1 MGISLVNILS
11 TVIIFQLVL
20 LALFLFTS
28 SKGKKLS
35 NRILGIFFIWL
46 AINLSDGLLSYYG
59 FYEKFPQLAHV
70 EDGFAFLLGPLL
82 YFYTRSMVYNDFA
95 LTSRHLFHLFPFL
108 FVTLTFQ
115 VYYHLQ
121 TEDYQKLIQQAIAA
135 QNLPPGFYFSIGVV
149 FIHIGIYLF
158 LSFQEISVY
167 RQRIRDQFS
176 AVGKINLDWLVFMMA
191 SVGVIL
197 VISIAQTFLPIVGLK
212 DYFQSL
218 FIIPFLFLFFF
229 TNAVVWKGLKQP
241 EIFSGIDFD
250 PQFGKKYQ
258 GSSLSSY
265 ESEQIREKLIK
276 LIELE
281 KVYLDP
287 ELSLDQLADRL
298 TVSSKKLS
306 QVINESFDQNFFD
319 FINSYR
325 IEEAKRI
332 LQESTDSKLTVLEV
346 MYQCGFNSKSSF
358 NTLFK
363 KKTGVTPSAFRKRVE
378 TH

>member
-11 TVIIFQLVL
+11 TIIIFQLVL

-28 SKGKKLS
+28 SSGKKLS
-35 NRILGIFFIWL
+35 NRILGFFFLWL
-46 AINLSDGLLSYYG
+46 AVNLSDGLLSYSG
-59 FYEKFPQLAHV
+59 FYAKFPQLAHV

-95 LTSRHLFHLFPFL
+95 LTSRHLLHLIPFL
-108 FVTLTFQ
+108 IVTITFQ

-121 TEDYQKLIQQAIAA
+121 TEDYQKLIQQAIAE
-135 QNLPPGFYFSIGVV
+135 QDLPPGFYFSIAVV
-149 FIHIGIYLF
+149 FIHIALYLF
-158 LSFQEISVY
+158 LSFQEITVY

-191 SVGVIL
+191 SIALIV
-197 VISIAQTFLPIVGLK
+197 VISFAQTFLPVLGLK
-212 DYFQSL
+212 GLFQSF
-218 FIIPFLFLFFF
+218 FIVPFLFLFFF

-241 EIFSGIDFD
+241 EIFSGIDFEKQD
-250 PQFGKKYQ
+250 GKKYQ
-258 GSSLSSY
+258 GSTLSSH
-265 ESEQIREKLIK
+265 ESEWIREKL
-276 LIELE
+276 LELTGPE

-287 ELSLDQLADRL
+287 ELSLDQLADQL
-298 TVSSKKLS
+298 KVSSKKLS

-332 LQESTDSKLTVLEV
+332 LLGSTDAKLTVLEV

-363 KKTGVTPSAFRKRVE
+363 KKTGVTPSEFRKRVRG
-378 TH
+378 H